1 VSPATLKRFRLHEAY
16 VEKEKH
22 EMEIKDDEF

>member
-1 VSPATLKRFRLHEAY
+1 VSPATLKKFRLCEACF
-16 VEKEKH
+16 EKEKH

>member
-1 VSPATLKRFRLHEAY
+1 VSSATLKRFRLCEAG

>member
-1 VSPATLKRFRLHEAY
+1 VSPATLKRFRLCEAC

-22 EMEIKDDEF
+22 EVEIKDDGF